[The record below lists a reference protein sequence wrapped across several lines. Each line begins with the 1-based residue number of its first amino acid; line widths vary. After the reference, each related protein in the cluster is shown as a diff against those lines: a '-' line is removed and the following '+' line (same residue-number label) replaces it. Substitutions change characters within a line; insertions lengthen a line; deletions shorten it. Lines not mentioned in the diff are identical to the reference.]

1 MKFTEFG
8 FKAEILEGLDAMRFD
23 EATPVQQQT
32 IPIIME
38 GNDLIA
44 CAQTGTGKTAAYL
57 LPVLNELI
65 DATGENTTTL
75 VLVPT
80 RELAIQIDQQLQ
92 GFSYFLPVTSVAV
105 YGGNDAG
112 LWEQQKK
119 ALISG
124 ANVVVATPGRL
135 IQHLTMDYFKFLNL
149 KHLILDEADRM
160 LDMGFHDDIMQ
171 IVKTLPTARQTLLF
185 SATMPPKIRHLS
197 QKLLNNPQEISI
209 SISKPA
215 EGILQAAYLVYD
227 TQKIPLI
234 KSLIQGKDLTSVV
247 IFSST
252 KLKVK
257 EIHKSLRQAGMPA
270 EAIHSD
276 LEQAEREAVM
286 LNFRNRKTQ
295 ILVATDIIA
304 RGIDVDGIDLVINY
318 DVPGDAED
326 YVHRVGR
333 TARAKSTG
341 VALTFINDKEQ
352 EKFALI
358 EKLIETTVYKA
369 PLPADFDP
377 GPEYN
382 PDLSRKRKPFRQ
394 GGGGKKQFS
403 RKKGNGRA
411 SH

>member
-1 MKFTEFG
+1 MNFKEFG
-8 FKAEILEGLDAMRFD
+8 FEAEILEGLDAMRFE
-23 EATPVQQQT
+23 EATPVQRDT
-32 IPIIME
+32 IPIIMSSK
-38 GNDLIA
+38 DLIGV
-44 CAQTGTGKTAAYL
+44 AQTGTGKTAAYL
-57 LPVLNELI
+57 LPVLNELVQSK
-65 DATGENTTTL
+65 EECTTTL

-92 GFSYFLPVTSVAV
+92 GFSYFLPVTSIAV

-112 LWEQQKK
+112 LWEQQKR

-124 ANVVVATPGRL
+124 ANVIVATPGRL
-135 IQHLTMDYFKFLNL
+135 IQHLTMDYFDFSTL

-171 IVKTLPTARQTLLF
+171 IVKTMPKERQTLMF
-185 SATMPPKIRHLS
+185 SATMPSKIRALS
-197 QKLLNNPQEISI
+197 KKLLHHPEEINI
-209 SISKPA
+209 AMSKPA

-227 TQKIPLI
+227 TQKIPLVT
-234 KSLIQGKDLTSVV
+234 SLLKDKELTSIV
-247 IFSST
+247 IFSSR
-252 KLKVK
+252 KIKVK
-257 EIHKSLRQAGMPA
+257 EIHRALRQAGFPA

-276 LEQAEREAVM
+276 LDQAEREAVM

-341 VALTFINDKEQ
+341 VALTFINENEMDK
-352 EKFALI
+352 FGMI
-358 EKLIETTVYKA
+358 EKLIDTTIFKS
-369 PLPADFDP
+369 PLCVIKP
-377 GPEYN
+377 GRVLRLFTKN
-382 PDLSRKRKPFRQ
+382 IN
-394 GGGGKKQFS
+394 KKVF
-403 RKKGNGRA
+403 
-411 SH
+411 